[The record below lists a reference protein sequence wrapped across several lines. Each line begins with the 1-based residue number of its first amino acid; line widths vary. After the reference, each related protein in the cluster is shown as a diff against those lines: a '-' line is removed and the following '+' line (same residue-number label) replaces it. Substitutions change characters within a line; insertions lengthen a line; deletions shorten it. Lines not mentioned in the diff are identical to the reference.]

1 MSKVTVGLILLLIIG
16 LAGAFFYISKLRKAR
31 EDRIRQLETVS
42 SQVSSLK
49 SNLESVEERAEREAQ
64 QLRQEKKSTG
74 EQLEQEKKARKAEV
88 TRIEAERQAENA
100 KRDALEKMKNAKIA
114 ELTEKQKRQEAEIA
128 KTDERRKAALKEAD
142 EARLKAKAARKEADV
157 AISQARKSKSLAD
170 NAKRVAD
177 ARARQAGI
185 QIKSARS
192 ETAKAKRAQQEAKTT
207 VSRAQRE
214 VKAAAMRANT
224 AVQATNV
231 KRSFENAAQYNA
243 VPGYFKSG
251 YKFAG
256 NQMKVTDPNVCRMIA
271 QRKKVSVWGHRN
283 GLHPNKNYKN
293 SCFFYSAGPK
303 YGGDGNDKIH
313 MIGCAFGG
321 NPKTGCNKVQGKK
334 QAVPMKKPTNVGRYV
349 RVIRYK
355 NMSDHFLNIAEV
367 EVYGRGKNFAL
378 GKKVTASSLYPGF
391 PPSNIVNRNLN
402 DFAHTQNG
410 KIEWFLIDLGA
421 EYPIE
426 RVNIYNRRDCCKQ
439 RLRNV
444 KIQISKYP
452 DMRNPLQSDLIP
464 SGLARDGIDLIYWQ
478 PLRGPKV
485 QGETQAAPIMKAKLL
500 QVAQAAPRLK
510 ANNLFQVARATPK
523 SVRVRSALKRLRRF

>member
-1 MSKVTVGLILLLIIG
+1 MNKVTVGLILLLIIG

-31 EDRIRQLETVS
+31 EDQIRQLETVS

-128 KTDERRKAALKEAD
+128 KTNERRKAALKEAD
-142 EARLKAKAARKEADV
+142 AARLKAKAARKEADT
-157 AISQARKSKSLAD
+157 AISRAKKSKSLAD
-170 NAKRVAD
+170 NAKRAAD

-185 QIKSARS
+185 QIKSAQS

-207 VSRAQRE
+207 VSRAQQE
-214 VKAAAMRANT
+214 AKAAAMRANT

-231 KRSFENAAQYNA
+231 KRSFENAAQYDA

-251 YKFAG
+251 YTFAG
-256 NQMKVTDPNVCRMIA
+256 NQMKVTDPNVCRVIA
-271 QRKKVSVWGHRN
+271 QNKKVSVWGHRN
-283 GLHPNKNYKN
+283 GLHPDKNYKN

-334 QAVPMKKPTNVGRYV
+334 QAVPMKKSNIVQVARAVPMKKPTNVGRYV

-355 NMSDHFLNIAEV
+355 NMSDHFLNIAQV
-367 EVYGRGKNFAL
+367 QVFGYGKNFAL

-391 PPSNIVNRNLN
+391 PPSNIVNGGVNRLN
-402 DFAHTQNG
+402 NFAHTQNG
-410 KIEWFLIDLGA
+410 EIEWFLIDLGD

-426 RVNIYNRRDCCKQ
+426 RVFVYNRRDCCKQ
-439 RLRNV
+439 RLQNV
-444 KIQISKYP
+444 RIQISKYP

-464 SGLARDGIDLIYWQ
+464 SKLARDGIDAIRWDPKQ
-478 PLRGPKV
+478 GPTV
-485 QGETQAAPIMKAKLL
+485 YGEQVRFVDTAKKAAG
-500 QVAQAAPRLK
+500 
-510 ANNLFQVARATPK
+510 
-523 SVRVRSALKRLRRF
+523 VRSALKSLRGF